1 MVCETCSICGHQ
13 SHWEW
18 IEAFSKFG
26 FDDGDD
32 PIETWTVSTALEKA
46 GYKTKLWKWGVH
58 NTLIIS
64 LVKNGTE
71 FMPVGN
77 TKYRLGYDHPRKYLP
92 EEVINLLDEAFP
104 TTSTYRFP

>member
-1 MVCETCSICGHQ
+1 MVCATCNICGHKYN
-13 SHWEW
+13 WEW

-32 PIETWTVSTALEKA
+32 PIETWNVATVLENT

-58 NTLIIS
+58 NWLIIS
-64 LVKNGTE
+64 LVKNGLE

-77 TKYRLGYDHPRKYLP
+77 SQYRVGYDHPHEYLP
-92 EEVINLLDEAFP
+92 EKIIKLLDKAFP
-104 TTSTYRFP
+104 TTSIYRFP